1 MKIVAVLYATREGHT
16 RQIAEHVAASLRIL
30 GIDSDVRNVKDQITE
45 VDLASYDG
53 VVLAASVHL
62 GRHEREMV
70 KFARDHRAELEQV
83 PSAFLSVTLSE
94 AGAEQSNQL
103 PERRAQCAADVH
115 RMIEEFIEDTG
126 WRPGHTLPVAGALLY
141 TRYNP
146 LVRFAMKQAARSS
159 GGSTDTSQ
167 DHDYTDWTALDRFTS
182 QFAKE
187 IGATAVK

>member
-16 RQIAEHVAASLRIL
+16 RQIAEHVAAGLRIL
-30 GIDSDVRNVKDQITE
+30 GIDSDVRNVKDQIAE

-94 AGAEQSNQL
+94 AGAEQANQP

-115 RMIEEFIEDTG
+115 RMIEDFIEDTG

-167 DHDYTDWTALDRFTS
+167 DHDFTDWTALDRFTS